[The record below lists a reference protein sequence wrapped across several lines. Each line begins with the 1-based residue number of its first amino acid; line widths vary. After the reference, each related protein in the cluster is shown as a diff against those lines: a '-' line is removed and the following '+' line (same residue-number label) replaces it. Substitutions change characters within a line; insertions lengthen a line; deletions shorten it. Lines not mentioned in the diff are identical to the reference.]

1 MSERPPGDIW
11 PFVRAEVGAA
21 YREVVALL
29 ADPPPGLWAALEA
42 RFRKGQAEYG
52 HRNEWITWPAER
64 FDKEQTEELLDLI
77 LYRAMRRFVFPD
89 QPAAEW

>member
-1 MSERPPGDIW
+1 MGSRPPGDLW

-21 YREVVALL
+21 HREALALL

-42 RFRKGQAEYG
+42 RFRRGQAEYG
-52 HRNEWITWPAER
+52 HTNEWLRWTAER
-64 FDKEQTEELLDLI
+64 FDLEQTEELLDLI

-89 QPAAEW
+89 QPPAEW